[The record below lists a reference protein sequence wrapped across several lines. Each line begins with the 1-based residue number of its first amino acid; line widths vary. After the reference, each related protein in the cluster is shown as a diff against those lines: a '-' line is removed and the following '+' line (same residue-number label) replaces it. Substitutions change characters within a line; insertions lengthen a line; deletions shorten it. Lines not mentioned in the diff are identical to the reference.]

1 MQYILIFTSSSFV
14 ISNIMTLALVFGGLS
29 GVPWIIRIST
39 SSPLLHNDSTLPTQV
54 RPTANAHCILEKGV
68 TKHANHDKKVHEGLE
83 CVLLF
88 PDHSEVVNLAQPMN
102 LSWLSV

>member
-1 MQYILIFTSSSFV
+1 ME
-14 ISNIMTLALVFGGLS
+14 AS
-29 GVPWIIRIST
+29 GNMKRCRSK
-39 SSPLLHNDSTLPTQV
+39 TLPVKV

-88 PDHSEVVNLAQPMN
+88 PDHSEIVNLPGTTN
-102 LSWLSV
+102 EFILVECVNSVSVLVTGTWIVNNCSLVFTCSCIQK